1 MKVEAAIFD
10 IGNVLVLFDY
20 MKAANRL
27 VLKNGLKSVP
37 DRALITAAIHEF
49 ELGRITRAQFLS
61 AVRREFQD
69 TGPEDAF
76 IAIWEDI
83 FEENTRMTA
92 LARELS
98 LKIPVFLISNI
109 GEIHHRHLFSK
120 FDVFSIF
127 RDKIFSYLDGIM
139 KPDAAVFQLA
149 ISRFGVNPA
158 ATAYIDDVQENCA
171 AASAAGF
178 IGLHYDHSREDLPGA
193 WKIEAE

>member
-27 VLKNGLKSVP
+27 VLKNGLSSPP
-37 DRALITAAIHEF
+37 DRTILAAVNHEF

-61 AVRREFQD
+61 SVRREFQD

-76 IAIWEDI
+76 VSIWEDI

-92 LARELS
+92 LARGLS
-98 LKIPVFLISNI
+98 KKIPVYLISNI
-109 GEIHHRHLFSK
+109 GEIHHQYLFRR

-158 ATAYIDDVQENCA
+158 ATVYIDDVQENCA
-171 AASAAGF
+171 AARAAGF
-178 IGLHYDHSREDLPGA
+178 LGLHYDLSRQDLPGA
-193 WKIEAE
+193 WEIEAK

>member
-27 VLKNGLKSVP
+27 VLKNGLSSPP
-37 DRALITAAIHEF
+37 DRVILAAANHEF

-61 AVRREFQD
+61 SVRREFHD
-69 TGPEDAF
+69 TGREDEF
-76 IAIWEDI
+76 VSIWEDI

-92 LARELS
+92 LARGLS
-98 LKIPVFLISNI
+98 SKIPVYLISNI
-109 GEIHHRHLFSK
+109 GEIHHQYLFRR

-158 ATAYIDDVQENCA
+158 ATVYIDDVQENCE

-178 IGLHYDHSREDLPGA
+178 LGLHYDPSRQDLPGA
-193 WKIEAE
+193 WGIEAE